1 MRRLTAILCLPLAVL
16 LGSAG
21 EAWNEDYH
29 KGWDELYRGE
39 YATALKSFTLSAEQ
53 GNAYAQYSLGYMS
66 ENGRGV
72 IQDNIRAHMWYNI
85 AASQGYKYATKHRDL
100 ITGKMPRADISTAQ
114 KLARKCARKKYKGC

>member
-1 MRRLTAILCLPLAVL
+1 MRKLTAIICLTGVVL

-21 EAWNEDYH
+21 EGWNEDYH

-53 GNAYAQYSLGYMS
+53 GNAYAQYSLGYMY

-72 IQDNIRAHMWYNI
+72 IQDKDRAHMWYNI
-85 AASQGYKYATKHRDL
+85 AASQGYKYATKYRDL
-100 ITGKMPRADISTAQ
+100 LAKEMTPSQLEKAQ
-114 KLARKCARKKYKGC
+114 DLARECVRKKYKGC

>member
-1 MRRLTAILCLPLAVL
+1 MRRLTAILCLTLAVL

-21 EAWNEDYH
+21 EGWNEDYH

-53 GNAYAQYSLGYMS
+53 GDAYAQYSLGYLY

-72 IQDNIRAHMWYNI
+72 IQDNVRAHMWYNI
-85 AASQGYKYATKHRDL
+85 AASQGYKYATTNRDL
-100 ITGKMPRADISTAQ
+100 IAGIMTPADISTAH
-114 KLARKCARKKYKGC
+114 KLARECVRKKYKGC

>member
-1 MRRLTAILCLPLAVL
+1 MRRLTAILCLAAAAF

-21 EAWNEDYH
+21 KGWNEDYH

-53 GNAYAQYSLGYMS
+53 GNSYAQYSLGYMY

-100 ITGKMPRADISTAQ
+100 IAGKMTRADISAAQ